1 MKGGGQMTL
10 HNHKCDSCNKIV
22 DVLFP
27 IAILDETP
35 TGDMMVQRWYC
46 VSCKEEMEAEAEEA
60 EGPADEDEEEDD
72 DTDKDINTTR
82 SYECGCK
89 YRMFNAAMDIW
100 LGSKICDKHRVNIE
114 EEINY
119 ICGCSLVKL
128 TPTFYVYTEVCSKHE

>member
-46 VSCKEEMEAEAEEA
+46 VSCKEEMEAEAEEV
-60 EGPADEDEEEDD
+60 EEDEDD
-72 DTDKDINTTR
+72 DADRVIKIIR

-89 YRMFNAAMDIW
+89 YKIFNVAKDIW
-100 LGSKICDKHRVNIE
+100 ISSKICGKHRVNIE
-114 EEINY
+114 EEVSY
-119 ICGCSLVKL
+119 IYGCSLVKL
-128 TPTFYVYTEVCSKHE
+128 TPILYAYTEVCSEHE